1 MKIGTAGSIVLTE
14 EQKQELAELGHALS
28 PARNWDLRK

>member
-14 EQKQELAELGHALS
+14 EQKQELADDMLFS

>member
-14 EQKQELAELGHALS
+14 EQKQELAVICSFRLPGTGI
-28 PARNWDLRK
+28 